1 MWCIDHP
8 YTDPLFNLAVE
19 DYLFNYGPESVFML
33 WRNTPAV
40 IVGKHQDVR
49 REVDIDYARRHAIPV
64 IRRFSGGGAVYH
76 DLGNLNLT
84 LIGDYA
90 DPLLATFTG
99 RLVGFLHACS
109 LSARADMRQTIWVHD
124 FKVSGCAQYIRK
136 GRCLHH
142 ATLLYSTDL
151 EVLSKVL
158 DAPAKQNEGQPAGS
172 PSVKSVKSPVAN
184 VSSFLPVSLSIDTFR
199 KNLFH
204 YFFKDSGSSYPYSF
218 TADDLNIIQRLKNEK
233 YTAPRWNINTY
244 SL

>member
-19 DYLFNYGPESVFML
+19 DYFFNYGPERVFML

-40 IVGKHQDVR
+40 IIGKHQEVQ
-49 REVDIDYARRHAIPV
+49 REVDIEYARRHAIPV
-64 IRRFSGGGAVYH
+64 VRRFSGGGAVYQ

-84 LIGDYA
+84 MIGDYS
-90 DPLLATFTG
+90 DPLLTGFTR
-99 RLVGFLHACS
+99 RLVGFLHTCC
-109 LSARADMRQTIWVHD
+109 LPARADTRQTIWIRD

-151 EVLSKVL
+151 DVLCNVL
-158 DAPAKQNEGQPAGS
+158 DAPAHQYEDQPAGS

-184 VSSFLPVSLSIDTFR
+184 VSSILPFSSSIEAFR
-199 KNLFH
+199 KDLSD
-204 YFFKDSGSSYPYSF
+204 YFCKNSDLCRPYSF
-218 TADDLNIIQRLKNEK
+218 TAGDLNIIQRLKKEK